1 MIPGIFNI
9 EAYRNDTMTY
19 TITITDEN
27 GAAVNLST
35 AAVKMEVRTKA
46 DGDVLMTLT
55 EGDGLNVGGAGNNI
69 VTISKVVTIDNCG
82 SYYYDLQAAFSSGVV
97 STYIRGAFTVIKDIT
112 T

>member
-35 AAVKMEVRTKA
+35 AAVKMDIKTRP
-46 DGDVLMTLT
+46 DGDLLLALT
-55 EGDGLNVGGAGNNI
+55 EGDGI
-69 VTISKVVTIDNCG
+69 TISGGSSNIIVLNKVINITDCG
-82 SYYYDLQAAFSSGVV
+82 SYYYDIQATFASGVV
-97 STYIRGAFTVIKDIT
+97 STYLRGAFTVIKDIT
-112 T
+112 G